1 MLDENG
7 EPIAVKIS
15 PKHESINRILDSA
28 QKELEPQSVK
38 FSGTIG
44 GPHPI
49 QKELDKLSEKQ
60 LIAIAE
66 MSINEEKK

>member
-28 QKELEPQSVK
+28 QKELEPQSMK
-38 FSGTIG
+38 FSGSI

-49 QKELDKLSEKQ
+49 QKELDKLTEKQ